1 MPKIFPNTNLDPSA
15 QSMDYFLTDRGGKVT
30 FTGIGGGALGKRAHC
45 IASGEMVAT
54 EHGARPIETVQVG
67 DLVWTWNHATYTREL
82 KPVRARVR
90 TPQQPV
96 QRVTA
101 RGVQIRCTDDHLLF
115 DGIAYT
121 KVSSL
126 TSKDSLYVDYSLR
139 LLPHAYPHPPRR
151 QAPEV
156 LQPQVPRRGA
166 SQTPSSV
173 RVLRGRAEHEAQT
186 CTLLRDEV
194 PFRSVTESATS
205 ADVRMVQEGVL
216 RGEPQEH
223 VLRESLREPRPQRE
237 DARNGEPELED
248 WEGGRQVL
256 PDISQHAECGHTE
269 TRRREVRVVPRHAET
284 PRSPPHRRETAQRRR
299 DEPDNLMLR
308 LPCAVAQ
315 ISPVPFEGRDDDGYS
330 DVYDLDV
337 SDNHNFF
344 VNGILV
350 HNCLVVDDPFK
361 DEYEARSELHQKQVF
376 DWLLSVARSRL
387 HPFGAIIV
395 IHQRWHVHDLIGRL
409 LEHAASNPTGDQWTD
424 CQYPMV
430 ATEDCGWRKKG
441 DSVHKERFS
450 NAWCERTRNSVS
462 EWVWSAMYQQSPT
475 LDSGRVF
482 RREWFKLLP
491 REKFPKNLTWYI
503 STDFAATEGRG
514 DHSVSRPFAVDENDN
529 IYFVDPFH
537 AQVSPDVAH
546 KATFDL
552 YQKYGA
558 RAIFVEKGGLWNA
571 AQGTFRR
578 EQEARRVYPRIV
590 QFNRT
595 TNKAEHA
602 ASLIAHMAAGKVYH
616 LDSPFTHQVVIP
628 QYMNF
633 TGEKGVSEEDD
644 IVDTDYL
651 PFLSWTE
658 VRRPSPTVNL
668 PSITPIP
675 EINQGIEAAMGKA
688 GWKPEEENT
697 DEKFWDNYAVSWH

>member
-1 MPKIFPNTNLDPSA
+1 MTTESNPNRLQAIREAYATAMARQLKARTSVLAQIEAMEPGWMTGEVHREICLHLDGVIKLVEKGAANPEVCAGGPRLILQTPPGIGKTLMTGVHLISHALGLHPDWQFIYATYAFDKAAEVGRDTRQRILDPRYSEIFPKTVLDPSA
-15 QSMDYFLTDRGGKVT
+15 QSMDYFLTDRSGKVT
-30 FTGIGGGALGKRAHC
+30 FTGVEGQSLGKRAH
-45 IASGEMVAT
+45 I
-54 EHGARPIETVQVG
+54 
-67 DLVWTWNHATYTREL
+67 
-82 KPVRARVR
+82 
-90 TPQQPV
+90 
-96 QRVTA
+96 
-101 RGVQIRCTDDHLLF
+101 
-115 DGIAYT
+115 
-121 KVSSL
+121 
-126 TSKDSLYVDYSLR
+126 
-139 LLPHAYPHPPRR
+139 
-151 QAPEV
+151 
-156 LQPQVPRRGA
+156 
-166 SQTPSSV
+166 
-173 RVLRGRAEHEAQT
+173 
-186 CTLLRDEV
+186 
-194 PFRSVTESATS
+194 
-205 ADVRMVQEGVL
+205 
-216 RGEPQEH
+216 
-223 VLRESLREPRPQRE
+223 
-237 DARNGEPELED
+237 
-248 WEGGRQVL
+248 
-256 PDISQHAECGHTE
+256 
-269 TRRREVRVVPRHAET
+269 
-284 PRSPPHRRETAQRRR
+284 
-299 DEPDNLMLR
+299 
-308 LPCAVAQ
+308 
-315 ISPVPFEGRDDDGYS
+315 
-330 DVYDLDV
+330 
-337 SDNHNFF
+337 
-344 VNGILV
+344 
-350 HNCLVVDDPFK
+350 LVVDDPFK
-361 DEYEARSELHQKQVF
+361 NEQEARSELHQLKVF
-376 DWLLSVARSRL
+376 EWILSTARTRL
-387 HPFGAIIV
+387 HPFGAIVV
-395 IHQRWHVHDLIGRL
+395 IHQRWHVKDAIGRL
-409 LEHAASNPTGDQWTD
+409 IEHAIANPKGDQWTN
-424 CQYPMV
+424 CCYPMV
-430 ATEDCGWRKKG
+430 ALEDCGWRKKG

-450 NAWCERTRNSVS
+450 NAWCERTMNTSIP
-462 EWVWSAMYQQSPT
+462 WTWSAMYQQSPT